1 MKYQGGDT
9 YLLQSFKA
17 EDGYF
22 KYCKHFYSGSFPK
35 FPCYLIFIFCSVR
48 EYGMSDGWTSGEMS
62 KQR

>member
-9 YLLQSFKA
+9 GLLKSFKA

-48 EYGMSDGWTSGEMS
+48 EYGMSDG
-62 KQR
+62 